1 MVQSSQ
7 NPEMMNEFKER
18 LEKDIEFSRGEK
30 TEALSLGMEVDFR
43 SREFIWC
50 RGIIKKIGV
59 GKDKNQTQFLVGI
72 EVR

>member
-7 NPEMMNEFKER
+7 NTQLINEFKER
-18 LEKDIEFSRGEK
+18 LEKDAEFGKAEK

-50 RGIIKKIGV
+50 RGVVKKIGV
-59 GKDKNQTQFLVGI
+59 GKDKNQSQMLIGI
-72 EVR
+72 EVD